1 MLVTFVPKNPVASLG
16 MVRNNKL
23 SLSSR
28 TVCIFILL
36 TLIVLGG
43 TDSAHTFFQ
52 WLFLLEIKVPEGSN
66 FLTFP
71 IHIGEPPYTLSG
83 APN

>member
-43 TDSAHTFFQ
+43 LIQLT
-52 WLFLLEIKVPEGSN
+52 LFSN
-66 FLTFP
+66 GYFSLKLKCRRAQ
-71 IHIGEPPYTLSG
+71 IS
-83 APN
+83 

>member
-16 MVRNNKL
+16 MVSNNKL

-43 TDSAHTFFQ
+43 GLIQPA
-52 WLFLLEIKVPEGSN
+52 LFSN
-66 FLTFP
+66 GYFSLKLKCRRAQ
-71 IHIGEPPYTLSG
+71 IS
-83 APN
+83 